1 MHVPAAD
8 NDPLDQ
14 GILFEE
20 ALNQIMASAM
30 PSDEL
35 NLSGMSIDFDCY
47 LEMRCPTLATIT
59 ITTQHDRPGHLVADC
74 VAHPTAEPSVV
85 AAEIQKAWL
94 TDLRYGYR
102 EAHRLRQ
109 TPTTVVLNFATQTS
123 DDGTG
128 IYVVGSIV
136 VRWP

>member
-1 MHVPAAD
+1 MPTAD

-14 GILFEE
+14 AVLFEE
-20 ALNQIMASAM
+20 ALNQIMASAI
-30 PSDEL
+30 PSDKL

-59 ITTQHDRPGHLVADC
+59 LTSQPDRPGHLVAEC
-74 VAHPTAEPSVV
+74 VAHPTAKPSVV
-85 AAEIQKAWL
+85 AAEIQTAWL
-94 TDLRYGYR
+94 TGLRYGYR

-109 TPTTVVLNFATQTS
+109 TPTMVVLDFATQTS

-128 IYVVGSIV
+128 IYVAGSIV
-136 VRWP
+136 VQWP